1 MLHRCYVFH
10 KSNARPSTSTKVT
23 TCFIAVV
30 WSRTLNPRYA
40 CMHTVKDIIC
50 PLRLGPLGEPC
61 KWCAQT
67 PGPRGVRSW
76 RCSACCFPRPQAHL
90 LPFPAFSP
98 LEPSHTQIASGPLH
112 VRTPNQ
118 TESSDPPNRPWL
130 ERKGSGCVS
139 GHAGCADSSRP
150 DSLVLTSVVM
160 VGLCSPA
167 VCALTRHLAVDLVP
181 VSPTEKTGGRT
192 GQCGR
197 LLPQPPPP
205 LCTPC

>member
-1 MLHRCYVFH
+1 MLRVSQIERETLHQH
-10 KSNARPSTSTKVT
+10 KGYNLLYCSGLEPNPQSQVCLYAHSERHYLPSLTRAFGGALQMVCSDP
-23 TCFIAVV
+23 
-30 WSRTLNPRYA
+30 WSPRSPILEVL
-40 CMHTVKDIIC
+40 CV
-50 PLRLGPLGEPC
+50 LL
-61 KWCAQT
+61 
-67 PGPRGVRSW
+67 
-76 RCSACCFPRPQAHL
+76 PRPQAHL